1 MNNLNEDKTK
11 LENSQEFL
19 DFKKQY
25 PKAYFYAAFTLYED
39 IKNAIWQFN
48 YYDLESTKTTA
59 FEVDKEIK
67 IVSQSKI
74 FQKEK
79 VDPKEVN
86 LDEVKIDIEKAF
98 SIIDELKEKKYKGQ
112 TENKFIITLQ
122 NINNKLVWNITYLT
136 TELNFLNVKIDA
148 NDGKI
153 IEEKYES
160 ILNLKAK

>member
-1 MNNLNEDKTK
+1 M
-11 LENSQEFL
+11 
-19 DFKKQY
+19 
-25 PKAYFYAAFTLYED
+25 YED

-48 YYDLESTKTTA
+48 YFDSESKKTTA
-59 FEVDKEIK
+59 FEVGKEIK

-79 VDPKEVN
+79 IDPKEVN
-86 LDEVKIDIEKAF
+86 LDEVKIDMEKAF

-122 NINNKLVWNITYLT
+122 NINNQLVWNITYLT